1 MATPTDISILQ
12 DRIATLQSQ
21 LEEATEELQRL
32 NASYSDRDNRMTAPR
47 EFPSLFDNIEE
58 MHNAAL
64 PLTLEEY
71 RRYSRQLIVPEV
83 GVQGQL
89 RLRSSS
95 VLLVGA
101 GGLGCPAAA
110 YLAGAG
116 VGNIG
121 IADGDCVELSNLHRQ
136 ILHTGQ
142 SIGTSKAESAKA
154 YVQSY
159 VQTTLYRPIS

>member
-1 MATPTDISILQ
+1 MLMATPTDISVLQ
-12 DRIATLQSQ
+12 NRIATLQSQ
-21 LEEATEELQRL
+21 LKEATDELQQL
-32 NASYSDRDNRMTAPR
+32 NASYSDWRNGLTVPK
-47 EFPSLFDNIEE
+47 ESPSLFDDVKQN
-58 MHNAAL
+58 HDHAL

-121 IADGDCVELSNLHRQ
+121 IVDGDCVELSNLHRQ
-136 ILHTGQ
+136 ILHPAQ

-159 VQTTLYRPIS
+159 V